1 LGATVI
7 EVVRIA
13 TIIMLGE
20 KPCARWRDIAFVVVI
35 VCNGFV

>member
-13 TIIMLGE
+13 TIMLGE